1 MKNIKIL
8 IATLLFLLLFA
19 ISCSNEDKTGGGTE
33 NYDSNTK
40 TNNYVPTPNPNP
52 DPTPTPPPAIPGQ
65 LTASATK
72 YITIKIA
79 NQKMHSAGRLDFS
92 VRPYE
97 LENAGNFTVSIDSV
111 AKATGNNSSLELTPT
126 DFDSLTP
133 SSKELTLLANGL
145 TKVNSASGLSNATY
159 YNYDITFK
167 FTTTSDT
174 VSNKTATAKS
184 TVQLYKYKVVTAQ
197 MLEDMIKTTPKLTV
211 TNCNYG
217 IDPKASEDPFD
228 IDFSKITY
236 IEGLRYIDVDKKN
249 GSMTTIPKK
258 ENSIFSVVLFSKDIA
273 KLGTDENSKFLAFRG
288 SYVETRVSADKKVLT
303 VNYKFPLNE
312 GYIWDNSMTFAT
324 EQGLNIHFKLDK
336 GKWDY

>member
-40 TNNYVPTPNPNP
+40 TNNYVPNPNP
-52 DPTPTPPPAIPGQ
+52 DPTPTPPPAIRGQ

-72 YITIKIA
+72 YINIKIA
-79 NQKMHSAGRLDFS
+79 NQKMHSAGSLYFS

-97 LENAGNFTVSIDSV
+97 LEKAGNFTVSIDSV
-111 AKATGNNSSLELTPT
+111 AKATGNSSSLELTPT

-133 SSKELTLLANGL
+133 SSKELTLLTKGL
-145 TKVNSASGLSNATY
+145 TKVNSANDLSDATY

-211 TNCNYG
+211 TNFNAYG
-217 IDPKASEDPFD
+217 LGSGPSVDPFD

-236 IEGLRYIDVDKKN
+236 IGGLRDISVDKDN
-249 GSMTTIPKK
+249 GSMTIPKE
-258 ENSIFSVVLFSKDIA
+258 ENSIFSEMLFKKDIA
-273 KLGTDENSKFLAFRG
+273 KLGTDENSKFPWLSR
-288 SYVETRVSADKKVLT
+288 SYLVETKVSADKKVLIAT
-303 VNYKFPLNE
+303 YKFQLNE
-312 GYIWDNSMTFAT
+312 GYIWDNNMTFAT
-324 EQGLNIHFKLDK
+324 EQGLNIRFTLDK
-336 GKWDY
+336 GKWDF

>member
-52 DPTPTPPPAIPGQ
+52 DPTPTPPPDIRGQ
-65 LTASATK
+65 LTASSTK

-79 NQKMHSAGRLDFS
+79 NKKMHSAGSLGFS

-97 LENAGNFTVSIDSV
+97 LEKAGNFTVSIDSV
-111 AKATGNNSSLELTPT
+111 AKATGNSSSLELTPA
-126 DFDSLTP
+126 DFDSLNP

-145 TKVNSASGLSNATY
+145 TKVNSASGLSYATY

-211 TNCNYG
+211 TNFNVG
-217 IDPKASEDPFD
+217 IDPQASEDPFD

-236 IEGLRYIDVDKKN
+236 IGGGLRYISVDKN
-249 GSMTTIPKK
+249 NAMTGPKK
-258 ENSIFSVVLFSKDIA
+258 ENSIFSEVLFKKDIA
-273 KLGTDENSKFLAFRG
+273 KLGTDDNSKFPWLSR
-288 SYVETRVSADKKVLT
+288 SYVETRVNADKKVLIAT
-303 VNYKFPLNE
+303 YKFQLNE
-312 GYIWDNSMTFAT
+312 GYIWDNDMTFAT
-324 EQGLNIHFKLDK
+324 EQGLNIHFTLDK
-336 GKWDY
+336 GKWNY

>member
-52 DPTPTPPPAIPGQ
+52 DPTPPPAIRGQ

-79 NQKMHSAGRLDFS
+79 NQKMHSAGSLYFS

-111 AKATGNNSSLELTPT
+111 EKATGNNSSLELTPT

-133 SSKELTLLANGL
+133 SSKELTLLTKGL
-145 TKVNSASGLSNATY
+145 TKVNSASDLSYATY

-211 TNCNYG
+211 TNWNAG
-217 IDPKASEDPFD
+217 TTPDPFD

-236 IEGLRYIDVDKKN
+236 IGGLRDIYVNKDN
-249 GSMTTIPKK
+249 GMTIPQK
-258 ENSIFSVVLFSKDIA
+258 ENSIFSEGLFRKDIA

-288 SYVETRVSADKKVLT
+288 YYVTTTVSADKKVLT

-312 GYIWDNSMTFAT
+312 GYIWDNDMTFVT

-336 GKWDY
+336 GKWVAL

>member
-40 TNNYVPTPNPNP
+40 TNNYVPNPNP
-52 DPTPTPPPAIPGQ
+52 DPTPTPPPAIRGQ

-72 YITIKIA
+72 YINIKIA
-79 NQKMHSAGRLDFS
+79 NQKMHSAGSLYFS

-97 LENAGNFTVSIDSV
+97 LEKAGNFTVSIDSV
-111 AKATGNNSSLELTPT
+111 AKATGNNSSLELTPM

-133 SSKELTLLANGL
+133 SSKELTLLTKGL
-145 TKVNSASGLSNATY
+145 TKVNSAIGLSYATY

-184 TVQLYKYKVVTAQ
+184 TVQLYKYEVVTAQ

-211 TNCNYG
+211 TNFN
-217 IDPKASEDPFD
+217 ASGFGSGSVDPFD

-236 IEGLRYIDVDKKN
+236 IEGLRYINVDKNN
-249 GSMTTIPKK
+249 GMTIIPKE
-258 ENSIFSVVLFSKDIA
+258 ENSIFSVSLFKKDIA
-273 KLGTDENSKFLAFRG
+273 KLGTDENSKFPWLSR
-288 SYVETRVSADKKVLT
+288 SYLVETKVSADKKVLT
-303 VNYKFPLNE
+303 VNYKFQLNE
-312 GYIWDNSMTFAT
+312 GYIWDNNMTFAT
-324 EQGLNIHFKLDK
+324 EQGLNIHFTLDK

>member
-40 TNNYVPTPNPNP
+40 TNNYVPNPNP
-52 DPTPTPPPAIPGQ
+52 DPTPTPPPAIRGQ

-72 YITIKIA
+72 YINIKIA
-79 NQKMHSAGRLDFS
+79 NQKMHSAGSLYFS

-97 LENAGNFTVSIDSV
+97 LEKAGNFTVSIDSV
-111 AKATGNNSSLELTPT
+111 AKATGNSSSLELTPT

-133 SSKELTLLANGL
+133 SSKELTLLTKGL
-145 TKVNSASGLSNATY
+145 TKVNSASDLSDATY

-184 TVQLYKYKVVTAQ
+184 TVHLYKYKVVTAQ

-211 TNCNYG
+211 TNFN
-217 IDPKASEDPFD
+217 ASGFGSGSVDPFD

-236 IEGLRYIDVDKKN
+236 IGGLRDISVDKN
-249 GSMTTIPKK
+249 NAMTGPKK
-258 ENSIFSVVLFSKDIA
+258 ENSIFSEVLFKKDIA
-273 KLGTDENSKFLAFRG
+273 KLGTDENSKFPWLSR
-288 SYVETRVSADKKVLT
+288 SYLVETKVSADKKVLIAT
-303 VNYKFPLNE
+303 YKFQLNE
-312 GYIWDNSMTFAT
+312 GYIWDNNMTFAT
-324 EQGLNIHFKLDK
+324 EQGLNIHFTLDK
-336 GKWDY
+336 GEWNY

>member
-52 DPTPTPPPAIPGQ
+52 DPTPTPPPDIRGQ

-72 YITIKIA
+72 YINIKIA
-79 NQKMHSAGRLDFS
+79 NQKMHSAGSLYFS

-97 LENAGNFTVSIDSV
+97 LEKAGNFTVSIDSV
-111 AKATGNNSSLELTPT
+111 AKATGNSSSLELTPT

-133 SSKELTLLANGL
+133 SSKELTLLTKGL
-145 TKVNSASGLSNATY
+145 TKVNSANDLSDATY

-211 TNCNYG
+211 TNCNFG

-236 IEGLRYIDVDKKN
+236 IGGLRDIYVDKDN
-249 GSMTTIPKK
+249 GSMTIPKE
-258 ENSIFSVVLFSKDIA
+258 ENSIFSEMLFKKDIA
-273 KLGTDENSKFLAFRG
+273 KLGTDENSKFPWLSRP
-288 SYVETRVSADKKVLT
+288 YLVETKVRADKKVLIAT
-303 VNYKFPLNE
+303 YKFQLNE
-312 GYIWDNSMTFAT
+312 GYIWDNNMTFAT
-324 EQGLNIHFKLDK
+324 EQGLNICFTLDK
-336 GKWDY
+336 GKWDF

>member
-33 NYDSNTK
+33 NYDSK
-40 TNNYVPTPNPNP
+40 TNNYVPNPNP
-52 DPTPTPPPAIPGQ
+52 DPTPTPPPAIRGQ
-65 LTASATK
+65 LTASATP
-72 YITIKIA
+72 YINIKIA
-79 NQKMHSAGRLDFS
+79 NQKMHSAGSLGFS

-97 LENAGNFTVSIDSV
+97 LEKAGNFTVSIDSV
-111 AKATGNNSSLELTPT
+111 AKATGNSSSLELTPT

-133 SSKELTLLANGL
+133 SSKELTLLTKGL
-145 TKVNSASGLSNATY
+145 AKVNSASDLSDATY

-211 TNCNYG
+211 SNFKVG
-217 IDPKASEDPFD
+217 FPPEDSFD

-236 IEGLRYIDVDKKN
+236 IGGGLRYIDVDKDN
-249 GSMTTIPKK
+249 GSMTIPKK
-258 ENSIFSVVLFSKDIA
+258 ENLTFSVFLFKKDIA
-273 KLGTDENSKFLAFRG
+273 KLGTDDNSKFPWLSR
-288 SYVETRVSADKKVLT
+288 SYYVETRVSTDKKVLIAT
-303 VNYKFPLNE
+303 YKFQLNE
-312 GYIWDNSMTFAT
+312 GYIWDNDMTFAT
-324 EQGLNIHFKLDK
+324 EQGLNIRFTLDK
-336 GKWDY
+336 GEWDF

>member
-52 DPTPTPPPAIPGQ
+52 DPTPTPPPAIRGQ

-72 YITIKIA
+72 YINIKIA
-79 NQKMHSAGRLDFS
+79 NQKMHSAGSLYFS

-97 LENAGNFTVSIDSV
+97 LEKAGNFTVSIDSV

-133 SSKELTLLANGL
+133 SSKELTLLTKGL
-145 TKVNSASGLSNATY
+145 TKVNSASDLSNATY
-159 YNYDITFK
+159 YYYDITFK

-211 TNCNYG
+211 TNFN
-217 IDPKASEDPFD
+217 ASGFGSGPSVDPFD

-236 IEGLRYIDVDKKN
+236 TEGLRSIEVGN
-249 GSMTTIPKK
+249 NNAMTGPK
-258 ENSIFSVVLFSKDIA
+258 ETNSIFSVSLFKKDIA

-288 SYVETRVSADKKVLT
+288 SYVTTTVSEDKKVLT

-324 EQGLNIHFKLDK
+324 EQGLDIRFTLDK
-336 GKWDY
+336 GKWNY

>member
-72 YITIKIA
+72 YINIKIA
-79 NQKMHSAGRLDFS
+79 NKKMHSAGSLYFS

-97 LENAGNFTVSIDSV
+97 LENAENFTVSIDSV
-111 AKATGNNSSLELTPT
+111 EKATGNNSSLELTPA

-133 SSKELTLLANGL
+133 SSKELTLLTKGL
-145 TKVNSASGLSNATY
+145 TKVNSASDLSYATY

-211 TNCNYG
+211 TNFNAFGFGYG
-217 IDPKASEDPFD
+217 TSVDPFD

-236 IEGLRYIDVDKKN
+236 IEGLKYINVDKSN
-249 GSMTTIPKK
+249 AMTGPKE
-258 ENSIFSVVLFSKDIA
+258 ENSLFSEVLFKKDIA
-273 KLGTDENSKFLAFRG
+273 KLGTDDNSKFPWLSR
-288 SYVETRVSADKKVLT
+288 SYVETKVSADKKVLIAT
-303 VNYKFPLNE
+303 YKFQLNE
-312 GYIWDNSMTFAT
+312 GYIWDNNMTFAT
-324 EQGLNIHFKLDK
+324 EQGLNIHFTLDK
-336 GKWDY
+336 GKWDF